1 MLDRDLRRALDY
13 VKPHWRRLSLVL
25 VLSLAGTA
33 LTLYTPYLSRDL
45 VDDALLG
52 RSTSALYRIIGTF
65 AVITLLSFALN
76 VISGLRYTRV
86 SAEILFDMRLDL
98 YRHLQRLSP
107 RFYAHMPLGQI
118 VSRINNDI
126 GEIQRVAAEVAL
138 ASVSNLLFL
147 AGTVAMLIYLD
158 VRLFLISLILLPP
171 ALWTLVRYRRRLE
184 GSIAELRERS
194 ADIGTFLIDTL
205 QGMRLTVG
213 SNAQEREVSRFRGK
227 NDGFIDSLMAMRKLT
242 YYSGGL
248 PGLIIAA
255 GTLIVFLYGGLR
267 VIEGTLSMG
276 TMVAFTA
283 YQMRLLGPVQ
293 ALMDL
298 YASIATARV
307 SLRRVQQILDAPI
320 EVSESSNA
328 VALPQARGH
337 LRFDGV
343 SFSFGRGGA
352 VLNELDLEIQE
363 GEVIALVG
371 ASGGGKSTIA
381 DLLVRQLDPDAGKI
395 LLDGTDLKALKLAD
409 LRRQVVVVDQD
420 PFMVNALIAENVRY
434 AKPDASDAEV
444 LAVIGAAGLA
454 DLLERMPD
462 KLQSPVGERGRALSA
477 GERQRVAVARALLAN
492 PAVLVLDEA
501 TGALDPATEAQV
513 IAGYQAIMRGRTT
526 VIITHRLELAR
537 LADRVI
543 VLEQGRVIEE
553 GSLDVLLARAGPF
566 SRLFAV
572 LQAVE

>member
-1 MLDRDLRRALDY
+1 
-13 VKPHWRRLSLVL
+13 
-25 VLSLAGTA
+25 
-33 LTLYTPYLSRDL
+33 
-45 VDDALLG
+45 
-52 RSTSALYRIIGTF
+52 
-65 AVITLLSFALN
+65 
-76 VISGLRYTRV
+76 
-86 SAEILFDMRLDL
+86 
-98 YRHLQRLSP
+98 
-107 RFYAHMPLGQI
+107 
-118 VSRINNDI
+118 
-126 GEIQRVAAEVAL
+126 
-138 ASVSNLLFL
+138 
-147 AGTVAMLIYLD
+147 
-158 VRLFLISLILLPP
+158 
-171 ALWTLVRYRRRLE
+171 
-184 GSIAELRERS
+184 
-194 ADIGTFLIDTL
+194 
-205 QGMRLTVG
+205 
-213 SNAQEREVSRFRGK
+213 
-227 NDGFIDSLMAMRKLT
+227 MAMRKLT

-255 GTLIVFLYGGLR
+255 GTSIVFLYGGLR
-267 VIEGTLSMG
+267 VIDGTLSMG

-320 EVSESSNA
+320 EVVESRNPL
-328 VALPQARGH
+328 ALPQARGQ
-337 LRFDGV
+337 LRFDAV
-343 SFSFGRGGA
+343 SFSFGRGA
-352 VLNELDLEIQE
+352 PVLHGLDLEIQQ
-363 GEVIALVG
+363 GEVVALVG

-381 DLLVRQLDPDAGKI
+381 DLLVRQLDPDQGTI
-395 LLDGTDLKALKLAD
+395 QLDGMDLKALKLED

-420 PFMVNALIAENVRY
+420 PFMVNASIAENVRY

-444 LAVIGAAGLA
+444 REVMRAAGLS
-454 DLLERMPD
+454 DLLERMPE

-513 IAGYQAIMRGRTT
+513 IAGYQTIMQGRTT

-543 VLEQGRVIEE
+543 VLEHGRVSEE
-553 GSLDVLLARAGPF
+553 GSLDALLARAGPF
-566 SRLFAV
+566 SRLFAA

>member
-1 MLDRDLRRALDY
+1 MFDRDLRRALDY

-52 RSTSALYRIIGTF
+52 RSTSALYRIIATF

-98 YRHLQRLSP
+98 YRHLQQLSP

-138 ASVSNLLFL
+138 ASVSNVLFL
-147 AGTVAMLIYLD
+147 AGTVGMLIYLD
-158 VRLFLISLILLPP
+158 VRLFLVSLILLPP
-171 ALWTLVRYRRRLE
+171 ALWTLVRYRKRLE

-213 SNAQEREVSRFRGK
+213 ANAQEREVSRFRGK

-255 GTLIVFLYGGLR
+255 GTSIVFLYGGLR

-320 EVSESSNA
+320 EVVESRSA
-328 VALPQARGH
+328 LPLPQARGH
-337 LRFDGV
+337 LRFDAV
-343 SFSFGRGGA
+343 SFSFGRGA
-352 VLNELDLEIQE
+352 PVLNGLDLEIQQ
-363 GEVIALVG
+363 GEVVALVG

-381 DLLVRQLDPDAGKI
+381 DLLVRQLDPDTGTI
-395 LLDGTDLKALKLAD
+395 LLDGMDLKELKLED

-420 PFMVNALIAENVRY
+420 PFIVNASIAENVRY

-444 LAVIGAAGLA
+444 LEVMRAAGLA
-454 DLLERMPD
+454 DLLERMPE

-513 IAGYQAIMRGRTT
+513 IAGYQAIMQGRTT

-543 VLEQGRVIEE
+543 VLERGRVIEE
-553 GSLDVLLARAGPF
+553 GSLDALLARAGPF

-572 LQAVE
+572 LQAAE